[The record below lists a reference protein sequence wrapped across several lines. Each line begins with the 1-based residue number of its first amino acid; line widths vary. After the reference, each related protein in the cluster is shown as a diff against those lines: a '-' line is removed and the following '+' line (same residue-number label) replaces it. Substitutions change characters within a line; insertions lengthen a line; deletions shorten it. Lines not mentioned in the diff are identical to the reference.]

1 MLSSPFA
8 CALRFLLQ
16 LESLERNKLTGAELL
31 SRIQLLENR
40 VDAAT
45 AVAGLPGSMNG
56 RTDGTSSSSGGG
68 ASFGRGGTSQSS
80 AAAAV
85 AAAAA
90 ATAGAASGGDTAA
103 AAAAAAAGAAGA
115 VGFLPFAQAKLVKQV
130 AALEQQTV
138 ALQASS
144 AQLVFRTEQV
154 GHQ

>member
-8 CALRFLLQ
+8 CALLFLLQ

-56 RTDGTSSSSGGG
+56 RTDGTTSSSGGG
-68 ASFGRGGTSQSS
+68 ASFGRGGASQS
-80 AAAAV
+80 
-85 AAAAA
+85 
-90 ATAGAASGGDTAA
+90 TAA
-103 AAAAAAAGAAGA
+103 AAAAADTAGAASSGGTAAAADAAGA
-115 VGFLPFAQAKLVKQV
+115 VGFSPFAQAKLVKQV
-130 AALEQQTV
+130 AALEQQT
-138 ALQASS
+138 AGLQASS
-144 AQLVFRTEQV
+144 AQLAFRTEQV